1 MLAPLARN
9 KKNFSHVGLDCGLHR
24 LLKRRDLRLK
34 DNSYGLL
41 TAAVTVVEIQQQNK
55 IPIIYEHDDFI
66 VLNKPAGIS
75 VHDKNDA
82 EDPHP
87 GIVTLVKQQ
96 TQYSELWLVHRLDKV
111 TSGCLILAKNA
122 ATATA
127 LGEAFEQ
134 RKVQK
139 FYLAITDKKPKKRQ
153 GSVIGDLKKVRD
165 GKWII
170 TRERHNPSVT
180 HFFDKG
186 YEQGMRLQIL
196 KPYTGQTH
204 QLRVV
209 MSSLGATILRDQHY
223 NGSHADRTYLHA
235 WQIKFPL
242 NGVTH
247 QFQCLPL
254 SGEWFTKETFTSLIV
269 QFTNASETFAWPDK
283 KLIPIA
289 LKKTISSGKTDGNK
303 G

>member
-1 MLAPLARN
+1 M
-9 KKNFSHVGLDCGLHR
+9 
-24 LLKRRDLRLK
+24 
-34 DNSYGLL
+34 
-41 TAAVTVVEIQQQNK
+41 VEIQKQNK
-55 IPIIYEHDDFI
+55 IPIIFEHEDFL

-82 EDPHP
+82 KDPQP

-96 TQYSELWLVHRLDKV
+96 TQYPELWLVHRLDKV
-111 TSGCLILAKNA
+111 TSGCLILAKNV
-122 ATATA
+122 ATAAA
-127 LGEAFEQ
+127 LGEAFEH

-170 TRERHNPSVT
+170 TKEKHNPSVT

-186 YEQGMRLQIL
+186 YEQGLRLQIL

-209 MSSLGATILRDQHY
+209 MSSLGATILGDEHY
-223 NGSHADRTYLHA
+223 NGSHADRTYLHT
-235 WQIKFPL
+235 WQIQFPL
-242 NGVTH
+242 NDVTH

-254 SGEWFTKETFTSLIV
+254 SGEWFTKEIFTSLIA
-269 QFTNASETFAWPDK
+269 QFANASETFAWPDK
-283 KLIPIA
+283 KLTATA
-289 LKKTISSGKTDGNK
+289 LKKTVSPEKTDGNI